1 MLPAG
6 RGRLVFGH
14 PVREGLAH
22 RVGVGDAPV
31 PRGRQERQPQLILDP
46 PRAAVACRHKTP
58 SRRYSGPRGC

>member
-46 PRAAVACRHKTP
+46 PRAAVAC
-58 SRRYSGPRGC
+58 